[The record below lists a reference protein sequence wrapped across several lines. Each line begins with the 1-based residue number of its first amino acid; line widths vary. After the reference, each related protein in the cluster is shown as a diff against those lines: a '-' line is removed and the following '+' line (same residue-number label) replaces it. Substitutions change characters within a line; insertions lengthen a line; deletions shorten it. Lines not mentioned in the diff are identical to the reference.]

1 MDFLNFRTSDEK
13 IKKMF
18 QNKEFLRFF
27 LECEGERKKMEENKK
42 KKQEEKKNKE
52 KIINFMNMKTLL
64 MKRVRIMQL
73 QNPD

>member
-1 MDFLNFRTSDEK
+1 LGIIFAWQL
-13 IKKMF
+13 KKVAMAF
-18 QNKEFLRFF
+18 EMSKSFDII
-27 LECEGERKKMEENKK
+27 
-42 KKQEEKKNKE
+42 E